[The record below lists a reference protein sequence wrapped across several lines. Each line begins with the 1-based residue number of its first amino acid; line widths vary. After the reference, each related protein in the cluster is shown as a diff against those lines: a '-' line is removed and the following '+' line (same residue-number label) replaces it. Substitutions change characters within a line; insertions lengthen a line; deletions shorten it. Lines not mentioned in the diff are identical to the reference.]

1 MSFAAVTNQVTYNV
15 KPASPQLHLCVGG
28 WWLQIL

>member
-1 MSFAAVTNQVTYNV
+1 MSFAAVTNQVTYNI
-15 KPASPQLHLCVGG
+15 CFGG